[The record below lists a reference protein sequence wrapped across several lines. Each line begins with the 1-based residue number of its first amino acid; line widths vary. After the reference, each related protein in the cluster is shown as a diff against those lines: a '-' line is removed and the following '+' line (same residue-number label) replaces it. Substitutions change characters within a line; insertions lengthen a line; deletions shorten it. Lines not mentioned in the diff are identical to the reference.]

1 MATEERKQQYIDE
14 MVTKRGYVLDYH
26 KVLTKHDFDFMKAT
40 NDLID
45 VAYLSERVLDRKTKE
60 LIFVATLT
68 AMRASKNHI
77 ESHVRAALE
86 AGASPEAV
94 LQAIEIVLPEAG
106 VVAFQAGLEA
116 WQTVVGAEG
125 MEPSSPVSG
134 EL

>member
-1 MATEERKQQYIDE
+1 MGTEERKQQYIDD
-14 MVTKRGYVLDYH
+14 MVAKRGYVLDYH
-26 KVLTKHDFDFMKAT
+26 KVLTKHDFDFMKAA
-40 NDLID
+40 NDLVE

-77 ESHVRAALE
+77 ESHVRVALE
-86 AGASPEAV
+86 SGATPEEV

-116 WQTVVGAEG
+116 WQTVLGADG
-125 MEPSSPVSG
+125 IEPTSQA
-134 EL
+134 

>member
-1 MATEERKQQYIDE
+1 MGTEERKQQYIDD
-14 MVTKRGYVLDYH
+14 MVAKRGYVLDYH
-26 KVLTKHDFDFMKAT
+26 KVLTKHDFDFMKAA
-40 NDLID
+40 NDLVE

-77 ESHVRAALE
+77 ESHVRVALE
-86 AGASPEAV
+86 VGATPEEV

-116 WQTVVGAEG
+116 WQTVVGADG
-125 MEPSSPVSG
+125 IEPTSQA
-134 EL
+134 

>member
-1 MATEERKQQYIDE
+1 MGTEERKQQYIDD
-14 MVTKRGYVLDYH
+14 MVAKRGYVLDYH
-26 KVLTKHDFDFMKAT
+26 KVLTKHDFDFMKAA
-40 NDLID
+40 NDLVE

-77 ESHVRAALE
+77 ESHVRVALE
-86 AGASPEAV
+86 AGATPEEV

-116 WQTVVGAEG
+116 WQTVLGADG
-125 MEPSSPVSG
+125 IEPTSQA
-134 EL
+134 